1 LDRALD
7 AALDV
12 PVDPG
17 LDLLPQPGNPPPLDE
32 AGDPRFRALL
42 PSPEWSALPPA
53 VRRRFSK
60 RLTGGATAV
69 YAGEVLETCMS
80 RAGWLLAQA
89 ARLIGGPLPFTR
101 NAHVAAVV
109 AVSEDKIGGGQ
120 VWTRVYA
127 RRNGFPQVVH
137 SAKRFAGPTGLE
149 EYLGYGF
156 GIALDVY
163 VREGVLI
170 FRSAGYFLKVF
181 GRRCMLPG
189 WLSPGVMYVTHA
201 QLPDNKVSFT
211 LQLIHPRL
219 GLLVRQMAV
228 FRETAS

>member
-1 LDRALD
+1 MGAHV
-7 AALDV
+7 A
-12 PVDPG
+12 
-17 LDLLPQPGNPPPLDE
+17 LLPPPEISSPRDE
-32 AGDPRFRALL
+32 ELGDPRFRALL
-42 PSPEWSALPPA
+42 PPQEWAALPLA

-60 RLTGGATAV
+60 RLAGGATTV
-69 YAGEVLETCMS
+69 YAGEVLGTCLS
-80 RAGWLLAQA
+80 RPGWLLAQA

-109 AVSEDKIGGGQ
+109 TVSEDKVGGGQ
-120 VWTRVYA
+120 VWTRIYA

-149 EYLGYGF
+149 EYLGHGF

-170 FRSAGYFLKVF
+170 FRSAGYFLKLF

-201 QLPDNKVSFT
+201 QLPDQKISFT
-211 LQLIHPRL
+211 LQLFHPRL
-219 GLLVRQMAV
+219 GLLVRQLAV
-228 FRETAS
+228 FRETAP